1 MYAFVCNA
9 KLNTLYVCVTLY
21 LQSAENLLLGSPYP
35 LIPARDPSLSRES
48 RAFLPHQYPTS
59 IVIFVSHLS
68 SFCGVK
74 PWLWLQ
80 IQYSQQTS
88 FKFVYQSSSLLLPV
102 SHSLSL
108 FSSSFFCPP
117 RRGYVKLHEYYLDIK
132 QYSILEYMKNG
143 RSKKRGRNI
152 EGKGREK

>member
-1 MYAFVCNA
+1 MQKICYWDLHILLF
-9 KLNTLYVCVTLY
+9 
-21 LQSAENLLLGSPYP
+21 LLGTLLSLGSLGPSFP
-35 LIPARDPSLSRES
+35 ISIPPVVL
-48 RAFLPHQYPTS
+48 
-59 IVIFVSHLS
+59 FVSHLS